1 MERSLERDSMT
12 IDSQVS
18 LVSKVWFLCENSQHS
33 PVRLLLPDEKEIPYY
48 LNKCTKFSTKKW
60 ELSSM
65 DSIESSTQLSDL
77 KRSPRRRKIKLS
89 SLLPAL
95 RRAVGKEL

>member
-18 LVSKVWFLCENSQHS
+18 LVSKVWFLCETSQA

-48 LNKCTKFSTKKW
+48 LDKSTKFSTKRW
-60 ELSSM
+60 ELSSV
-65 DSIESSTQLSDL
+65 DSINTTQLTDS
-77 KRSPRRRKIKLS
+77 KCSPRRRKIKLS
-89 SLLPAL
+89 SLLPSV
-95 RRAVGKEL
+95 RRTVGKEL